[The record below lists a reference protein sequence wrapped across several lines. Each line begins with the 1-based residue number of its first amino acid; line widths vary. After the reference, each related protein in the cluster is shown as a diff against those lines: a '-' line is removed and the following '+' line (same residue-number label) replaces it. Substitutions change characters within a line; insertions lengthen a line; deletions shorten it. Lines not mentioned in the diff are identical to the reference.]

1 MANKS
6 GQITTSAPKKPT
18 KADPPNQIKV
28 GSTKGG
34 GKAPALPG
42 VKPGPTPKK
51 GVPVAIPKT
60 NTGKKPA
67 LPGVTPG
74 PKVTKQV
81 PVKVPSTKGGK
92 QPALPGVTPLKKG
105 KK

>member
-6 GQITTSAPKKPT
+6 GQIQTSAPKKPT

-42 VKPGPTPKK
+42 VTPGPKPKK
-51 GVPVAIPKT
+51 GVAVPIPKT
-60 NTGKKPA
+60 STGKK
-67 LPGVTPG
+67 
-74 PKVTKQV
+74 
-81 PVKVPSTKGGK
+81 
-92 QPALPGVTPLKKG
+92 PALPGVTPLKKG

>member
-6 GQITTSAPKKPT
+6 GQIQTSAPKKPT

-42 VKPGPTPKK
+42 V
-51 GVPVAIPKT
+51 
-60 NTGKKPA
+60 
-67 LPGVTPG
+67 TPG

-92 QPALPGVTPLKKG
+92 QAALPGVTPLKKG